1 MLTFFRNFFKSKIG
15 LGLTLAFLVLIAI
28 AFASSDVANTG
39 TFGGI
44 GNAGRVATVDDE
56 SITTAELS
64 QATTSAFE
72 RVRQQDPTLSMPA
85 FVAQGGLDSTLTQ
98 LVDRL
103 AIATFARDI
112 GLRAGDNLI
121 NSEIRQIGAFRNAS
135 GQFDESVYRQALR
148 TQGLSDEQ
156 VRMDLGQGL
165 LARQLILPVQ
175 YGATIPAKV
184 ARRYAALFKERREGT
199 IAFIPTTSFL
209 PEAEPDEAQLRSYYQ
224 QNREDYIRPERRVI
238 RFATFEADAVEDR
251 IEPSDEA
258 IARYYAEN
266 REEYAARET
275 RSFRQVILP
284 SEEAARELAATLR
297 AGTDIEQAAGAR
309 GLRSGTVGPATR
321 SELASDSSASVAAAY
336 FEGSEGSVTQ
346 PARSG
351 LGWHVARIADVERV
365 PGRPLEAVRGEI
377 AETLRER
384 NRLAALSDIS
394 AEIEQRL
401 DEGTSLSQIARDLG
415 LNVEETPPLTAD
427 GAVYEGEAGNVA
439 AEALRPAIPTAFQME
454 EGEPQIAEVE
464 RGTRYVVFE
473 AARIMESRVAP
484 LAEIR
489 ERVAADWRIAQGSQ
503 QAGQVADRVLARLES
518 GADVQQALAAAGA
531 SGAQVEPVDL
541 TRQQLAERG
550 ARAVPPPLALLF
562 SMAEGTAKKL
572 EAGGRRGYYV
582 VSLADVEPGT
592 ITDDDPLYAQ
602 ALASLGPVFGEEYV
616 AQFIAA
622 IRERQ
627 GVERNEDAI
636 AAVRRQLAGEN

>member
-321 SELASDSSASVAAAY
+321 SELASDSSAGVAAAY

-351 LGWHVARIADVERV
+351 LGWHVARITDVERV

>member
-321 SELASDSSASVAAAY
+321 SELASDSSAGVAAAY

-531 SGAQVEPVDL
+531 SAARVEPVDL